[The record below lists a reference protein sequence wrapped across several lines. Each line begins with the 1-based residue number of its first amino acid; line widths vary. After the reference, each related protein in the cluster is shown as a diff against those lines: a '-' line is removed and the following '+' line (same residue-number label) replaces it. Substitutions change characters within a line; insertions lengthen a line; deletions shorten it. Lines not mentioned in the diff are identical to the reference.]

1 MCVYECYLWCAELF
15 VQNIDEVTIRVP
27 GAMGRWGIAL
37 GDILAVAEDD
47 YTERVDSL
55 VAWAV
60 ERQEGA
66 DIGDGGWSQ
75 DLGNLRSAK
84 VPRLTRAVAHAGK
97 LPTFVLR
104 FVKYR
109 PTMTRSAKELTFSP
123 SDCRQQIPGRACC
136 AEGRLSILLRLN
148 VWVLFC

>member
-1 MCVYECYLWCAELF
+1 
-15 VQNIDEVTIRVP
+15 
-27 GAMGRWGIAL
+27 
-37 GDILAVAEDD
+37 
-47 YTERVDSL
+47 
-55 VAWAV
+55 
-60 ERQEGA
+60 
-66 DIGDGGWSQ
+66 
-75 DLGNLRSAK
+75 
-84 VPRLTRAVAHAGK
+84 
-97 LPTFVLR
+97 VLR